1 MSTHCFITSG
11 HRRSSLAATAFSVL
25 GGLLIVLQLIQ
36 MNSATALASSVPP
49 VADPPQDISFA
60 GVSVVRVIS
69 TYEAR
74 RGVSIKATQGPSFT
88 ECSGLGAII
97 SSWTFSSPTDENEW
111 VLTDGNLVD
120 STQELS
126 FPLESTHTTPYVDLA
141 TADLKPTAKIGL
153 SQQNAPASILPASST
168 QDQTQRDQYP
178 IQLKQFMAPQR
189 LPASNTG
196 SILENGTPLVNRVGE
211 LTGMSLSSGV
221 TSVSDLA
228 DWVHKQPEL
237 KVPQPVTH
245 MNPVHD
251 AWKNGISNYYQGK
264 YAAANTLFQRAAKGN
279 ALFQAPQV
287 FEQRIANRQ
296 ANAGNEGNSNQPIT
310 ISFLGVNLTI
320 PTLRNLAIPGFAV
333 LGVLLV
339 LVVVLLIRAR
349 TRRRRVF
356 QEYDEAERRAELEA
370 QRIAAMESTQ
380 NPQRSARP
388 APSSPPPYSAN
399 AVTAGALAASDLRCP
414 NCGQTV
420 MKGDNFCSNCRM
432 ALSPS
437 ESGYHVRLMPQPPAQ
452 YSPTPALPAR
462 SLSEQPTL
470 EMSPDASNEQPTLE
484 IAPAVP
490 VNGQGDAE
498 KTVPYSIA
506 MQQLKGNRLGFAV
519 GTRTDPGIKR
529 KYKPNEDSMFAAQW
543 EQSADAEPLPFGLF
557 VIADGMGGHANG
569 QDASRSAIQ
578 TIIDFMLPRL
588 SKGGIEVQNQ
598 DLEHLLAEAVQ
609 HANQVVHQHNMEQ
622 RADMGTTVTAALV
635 VGATA
640 YVTNVGDSRTYL
652 YREPD
657 GLKKVTNDHSVV
669 ASLVEARIIKPD
681 DIYTHPKRNQ
691 IYRSL
696 GEKATVEVDS
706 FVVQL
711 QPGDKLLL
719 CSDGLW
725 DMVRDPKIEG
735 VVKSPVPD
743 PRMTA
748 DALIQAAL
756 EGGGEDNVSV
766 IVVSLT
772 ETPQHTIGHGIQL
785 LAKPDA
791 VQMPQL

>member
-120 STQELS
+120 STQETCGATHSTQLTLTKIQLFLSSAFNQTILSSPVDPSKVVCKAKPCSGGPALLS

-251 AWKNGISNYYQGK
+251 AWKNGITTYYQGK
-264 YAAANTLFQRAAKGN
+264 YAAANPLFQAAAKSN

-287 FEQRIANRQ
+287 FEQLIANRQ
-296 ANAGNEGNSNQPIT
+296 ANADNEGSSNQPIT

-380 NPQRSARP
+380 N
-388 APSSPPPYSAN
+388 
-399 AVTAGALAASDLRCP
+399 
-414 NCGQTV
+414 
-420 MKGDNFCSNCRM
+420 
-432 ALSPS
+432 
-437 ESGYHVRLMPQPPAQ
+437 
-452 YSPTPALPAR
+452 
-462 SLSEQPTL
+462 
-470 EMSPDASNEQPTLE
+470 
-484 IAPAVP
+484 
-490 VNGQGDAE
+490 
-498 KTVPYSIA
+498 
-506 MQQLKGNRLGFAV
+506 
-519 GTRTDPGIKR
+519 
-529 KYKPNEDSMFAAQW
+529 
-543 EQSADAEPLPFGLF
+543 
-557 VIADGMGGHANG
+557 
-569 QDASRSAIQ
+569 
-578 TIIDFMLPRL
+578 
-588 SKGGIEVQNQ
+588 
-598 DLEHLLAEAVQ
+598 
-609 HANQVVHQHNMEQ
+609 
-622 RADMGTTVTAALV
+622 
-635 VGATA
+635 
-640 YVTNVGDSRTYL
+640 
-652 YREPD
+652 
-657 GLKKVTNDHSVV
+657 
-669 ASLVEARIIKPD
+669 
-681 DIYTHPKRNQ
+681 
-691 IYRSL
+691 
-696 GEKATVEVDS
+696 
-706 FVVQL
+706 
-711 QPGDKLLL
+711 
-719 CSDGLW
+719 
-725 DMVRDPKIEG
+725 
-735 VVKSPVPD
+735 
-743 PRMTA
+743 
-748 DALIQAAL
+748 
-756 EGGGEDNVSV
+756 
-766 IVVSLT
+766 
-772 ETPQHTIGHGIQL
+772 
-785 LAKPDA
+785 
-791 VQMPQL
+791 